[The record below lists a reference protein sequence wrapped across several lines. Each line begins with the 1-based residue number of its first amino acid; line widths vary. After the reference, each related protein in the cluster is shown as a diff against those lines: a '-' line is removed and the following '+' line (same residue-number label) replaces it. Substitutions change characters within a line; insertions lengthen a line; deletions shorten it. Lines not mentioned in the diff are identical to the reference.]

1 MVGGIATIWV
11 AFFVFLAGFHTTS
24 SRSFVVDWK
33 NDVFLKDGEPFRYIS
48 GSFHYFRVPR
58 FYWQDRLSKMKAAG
72 LNAVQTYV
80 AWNMH
85 EAKEGQYDFSG
96 DNDLIAFIQMAN
108 SAGLLVLVRAGPYI
122 CAEWDLGGLPAWL
135 LKNYTTAKF
144 RSSTDK
150 NYIAAVDR
158 WMGVLL
164 PKLKPLLYANGGPI
178 IAVQVENEY
187 GSYYTCDHEYMTHL
201 QTLFEQ
207 YLGKDVILYT
217 TDISNDRNI
226 DCGSLPTLF
235 TTVDFGAGEDPA
247 GAFSHLRK
255 YRPHGP
261 LVNSEYY
268 PGWLDHW
275 GGGHQ
280 KRQASQIAKYL
291 DEILALNASVN
302 LYMFEGGTNFGFMNG
317 ANGGG
322 GPSYSPQP
330 TSYDYDA
337 PLTEAGDPTTKY
349 FVLMETIAKYAPVP
363 PGPVPP
369 ATQKFAYGK
378 VMMAK
383 VSTFYDVLA
392 NLTPSGPVASNK
404 TLTMEQVGQNYGFI
418 LYRTTIPSSI
428 SGSTANISIP
438 KLADR
443 GIVFVDKIRQAT
455 LIRVGPK
462 TEATIDVKPGSTL
475 DILVENMGRINYG
488 SALQDPKGIVGNVTL
503 DKMVLSDW
511 SIYPLDLD
519 PVVKESVPSEF
530 EDEDNIQIPSFYTGT
545 IPPSPDG
552 TPRDTFLK
560 LPGWFKGQAYVN
572 GFNLGRYWPV
582 VGPQITLY
590 VPASVLLSGK
600 QNTSKL
606 VLFELDN
613 APCKTPDD
621 CYVEFLDKPNV
632 DGPVHPMKGEIKGF
646 DDWTAMYGD
655 LMPQDVKPKTKGS
668 KILDRDQALA

>member
-1 MVGGIATIWV
+1 
-11 AFFVFLAGFHTTS
+11 
-24 SRSFVVDWK
+24 SFVVDWK

-96 DNDLIAFIQMAN
+96 ENDLLAFIQMAN

-428 SGSTANISIP
+428 IC
-438 KLADR
+438 
-443 GIVFVDKIRQAT
+443 
-455 LIRVGPK
+455 LIC
-462 TEATIDVKPGSTL
+462 SL
-475 DILVENMGRINYG
+475 DIVPGKQRFDI
-488 SALQDPKGIVGNVTL
+488 AVGDL
-503 DKMVLSDW
+503 IDLSDL
-511 SIYPLDLD
+511 IY
-519 PVVKESVPSEF
+519 
-530 EDEDNIQIPSFYTGT
+530 
-545 IPPSPDG
+545 
-552 TPRDTFLK
+552 FLQ
-560 LPGWFKGQAYVN
+560 GQAYVN

-600 QNTSKL
+600 KNTSKL

-613 APCKTPDD
+613 APCKTSDD

-655 LMPQDVKPKTKGS
+655 FMPQDVKPKTKGS